1 MKRTFTPAFTQVT
14 ANPEPP
20 EEKRSCFFL
29 RLHLLFLR
37 RRPLSLKFLLAAQ
50 LCLPRGLSPSLP
62 FPFSPLRRTRLPA
75 VCLPASG
82 SDLSIS
88 HKLSVPSLECPLTLI
103 RLELPAAFPF
113 AQSQFQFLLLL
124 GGSWGPA
131 RSQSQPKWETR
142 KHTRACARAC
152 MFVVFTQAC
161 RLPEL
166 TFFHGHGFR
175 SIKCSKCTS
184 VIFGRFVQSNFIIYL
199 FFLSFFELNH
209 PTAY

>member
-1 MKRTFTPAFTQVT
+1 MELTFTPALTQVT
-14 ANPEPP
+14 ATQSRWRNNITA
-20 EEKRSCFFL
+20 FL
-29 RLHLLFLR
+29 RLHALFLR
-37 RRPLSLKFLLAAQ
+37 RRLFSLKFLLAAQ

-62 FPFSPLRRTRLPA
+62 FPFSLLRHSRLPA

-131 RSQSQPKWETR
+131 RSQSEPKWETR
-142 KHTRACARAC
+142 KHTCVCVCVRTRSHARVC
-152 MFVVFTQAC
+152 VYVCCFHSSMQA
-161 RLPEL
+161 
-166 TFFHGHGFR
+166 T
-175 SIKCSKCTS
+175 
-184 VIFGRFVQSNFIIYL
+184 
-199 FFLSFFELNH
+199 
-209 PTAY
+209 

>member
-1 MKRTFTPAFTQVT
+1 MELTFTPALTQVT
-14 ANPEPP
+14 ATQSRRRNNTTA
-20 EEKRSCFFL
+20 FL
-29 RLHLLFLR
+29 RLHALFLR
-37 RRPLSLKFLLAAQ
+37 RRLFSLKFLLATQ

-62 FPFSPLRRTRLPA
+62 FPFSPLRHSCLPA

-131 RSQSQPKWETR
+131 RSQSEPKWETR
-142 KHTRACARAC
+142 KQTCVCACTHARVFVC
-152 MFVVFTQAC
+152 MFVVVFTQAC

-166 TFFHGHGFR
+166 TFFLVMVFNP
-175 SIKCSKCTS
+175 
-184 VIFGRFVQSNFIIYL
+184 SNVPM
-199 FFLSFFELNH
+199 FF
-209 PTAY
+209 

>member
-1 MKRTFTPAFTQVT
+1 MELTFTPALTQVT
-14 ANPEPP
+14 ATQSRRRNNITA
-20 EEKRSCFFL
+20 FL
-29 RLHLLFLR
+29 RLHALFLR
-37 RRPLSLKFLLAAQ
+37 RRLFSLKFLLAAQ

-62 FPFSPLRRTRLPA
+62 FPFSPLRHSCLPA

-131 RSQSQPKWETR
+131 RSQSEPKWETR
-142 KHTRACARAC
+142 KQTCVCVCVRARMRACLCVCLLFSLKHAGYLNSP
-152 MFVVFTQAC
+152 FSQSWF
-161 RLPEL
+161 
-166 TFFHGHGFR
+166 
-175 SIKCSKCTS
+175 SIH
-184 VIFGRFVQSNFIIYL
+184 QSNFIFIYL
-199 FFLSFFELNH
+199 FLSPRLNH
-209 PTAY
+209 PIAY